1 VSPRPLPPSRAQLA
15 AQAAADAAAAA
26 EAAAQ
31 QPEAMD
37 VDHSDGEEQQDEGF
51 GDGFDADQFADGE
64 QYDAAEAADAHVE
77 DGEAEA
83 YAEEEGEPEGEAEQ
97 EPEPEPEPDSPAAA
111 PPARGTHQRRARS
124 SQYVWVP
131 PQMQGMLI
139 KSVTNKWR
147 WSGAIGASNRDDL
160 TFFFSSVCFVAL
172 VSG

>member
-1 VSPRPLPPSRAQLA
+1 
-15 AQAAADAAAAA
+15 
-26 EAAAQ
+26 
-31 QPEAMD
+31 MD

-51 GDGFDADQFADGE
+51 GDGIDADQFADGE

-97 EPEPEPEPDSPAAA
+97 EQELEPEPEPDSPAAA
-111 PPARGTHQRRARS
+111 PPARGTHHRRASS

-147 WSGAIGASNRDDL
+147 RA
-160 TFFFSSVCFVAL
+160 VQ
-172 VSG
+172 